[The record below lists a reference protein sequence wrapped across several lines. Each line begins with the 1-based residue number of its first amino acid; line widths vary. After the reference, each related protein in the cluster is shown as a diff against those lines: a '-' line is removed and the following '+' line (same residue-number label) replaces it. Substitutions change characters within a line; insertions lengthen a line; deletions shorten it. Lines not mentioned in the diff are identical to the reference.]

1 MRERLPPS
9 SEPPWFC
16 THSPPGMPKTRAY
29 QPPRAPTP
37 AFLVPNTLF
46 VSVRH
51 DDAGEGGKGR
61 ASSPAATRWSPPP
74 PHPSPCLFG
83 RRNGAPSRGSPSLA
97 PVFTECVAG
106 GTR

>member
-74 PHPSPCLFG
+74 PPPLSLSLRQKEWG
-83 RRNGAPSRGSPSLA
+83 SQQRVSLSRPR
-97 PVFTECVAG
+97 FH
-106 GTR
+106 